1 MRIAII
7 APPWVPVPA
16 PAYGGTEAVLDELA
30 RGLQAAGH
38 DVLLVC
44 HPESQCP
51 VPKAWVIPTEDT
63 VRMGRASIEL
73 ENVIGAYE
81 LVKDCDVVH
90 DNTLAGPIY
99 SARFPNL
106 PVVTTNHNPFTRT
119 MNAVYGAAV
128 PRVALVAISHS
139 HAESTHLPVD
149 AVVHHG
155 VNVDDYPFGAGD
167 GGYVAL
173 LGRMAANKGV
183 HRAIAVAGAVG
194 VQLKIAAKMREPRE
208 RAYFD
213 EFVRPHLGKDVVYL
227 GEVDADGKRELLASA
242 AALLNPISWREP
254 FGMAMLE
261 SLACG
266 TPVVGCPQG
275 AAPEIVEHDLT
286 GFLGDTDA
294 ELINGLRSIDR
305 IDRRVCRDRA
315 RERFSVERMVEG
327 YLEVFERKRNDLAAP
342 AGSPRSRDSRSTAS
356 SAAIHPAAAAAAAS
370 S

>member
-1 MRIAII
+1 MDIAII

-44 HPESQCP
+44 HPDSQCA
-51 VPKAWVIPTEDT
+51 VPQASVIPAEDT

-81 LVKDCDVVH
+81 LVKDADIVH
-90 DNTLAGPIY
+90 DHTLAGPIY
-99 SARFPNL
+99 SARYPNL

-119 MNAVYGAAV
+119 YTALYGAVV
-128 PRVALVAISHS
+128 PRVALVAISKS
-139 HAESTHLPVD
+139 HAESTHLPID
-149 AVVHHG
+149 AVVYHG
-155 VNVDDYPFGAGD
+155 INVDDYPAGAGD

-183 HRAIAVAGAVG
+183 HRAIAVARAAGIR
-194 VQLKIAAKMREPRE
+194 LKIAAKMREPHE
-208 RAYFD
+208 HAYFD
-213 EFVRPHLGKDVVYL
+213 EFVRPHLGDDVIYL
-227 GEVDADGKRELLASA
+227 GEVDADGKRELLAGA

-275 AAPEIVEHDLT
+275 AAPEIVEHGLT
-286 GFLGDTDA
+286 GFLGDSDA
-294 ELINGLRSIDR
+294 ELINGLRSLDR
-305 IDRRVCRDRA
+305 IDRNVCREQA
-315 RERFSVERMVEG
+315 RQRFSVEQMVDG
-327 YLEVFERKRNDLAAP
+327 YLQVFDRVSRHALGVPSHPRPDAP
-342 AGSPRSRDSRSTAS
+342 
-356 SAAIHPAAAAAAAS
+356 
-370 S
+370 

>member
-1 MRIAII
+1 MHIGLI
-7 APPWVPVPA
+7 APPWLPVPA
-16 PAYGGTEAVLDELA
+16 PAYGGTEAVVDQLA
-30 RGLQAAGH
+30 RGLQDAGH

-51 VPKAWVIPTEDT
+51 VPKVSVIPAEDA

-73 ENVIGAYE
+73 EHAIGSYD
-81 LVKDCDVVH
+81 LVRHCDVVH
-90 DNTLAGPIY
+90 DHTLAGPIY
-99 SARFPNL
+99 SAEFPDL
-106 PVVTTNHNPFTRT
+106 TVVTTNHNAFTRT
-119 MNAVYGAAV
+119 YNAIYGAVV

-155 VNVDDYPFGAGD
+155 IDVDDFPVGKGD

-183 HRAIAVAGAVG
+183 HRAIAVARAAGIK
-194 VQLKIAAKMREPRE
+194 LKIAAKMREPHE

-213 EFVRPHLGKDVVYL
+213 EMVAPHLGDDIIYL

-242 AALLNPISWREP
+242 AALLNPIAWREP

-275 AAPEIVEHDLT
+275 AAPEIVEHGVT
-286 GFLGDTDA
+286 GYLGDTDE
-294 ELINGLRSIDR
+294 ELIAGLLALDR
-305 IDRRVCRDRA
+305 IDRGVCRAHA
-315 RERFSVERMVEG
+315 RERFSVEKMVHG
-327 YLEVFERKRNDLAAP
+327 YVDVYVAACQRHGGLA
-342 AGSPRSRDSRSTAS
+342 RRSTTVA
-356 SAAIHPAAAAAAAS
+356 
-370 S
+370 